1 MTKEIAERSNNSIL
15 VTQGL
20 YCKGYG
26 LVPKL
31 FMEDTRLSVEAK
43 GIYSYISSY
52 AGAGMVAFPS
62 VATQLKHLN
71 MSEKRYRKHRAQLV
85 KYGYITITQSR
96 ENIKYTDGTGK
107 QVFANNIYTLVTDTN
122 LIDMDDL
129 TGTKKIVSRE
139 KILPKNAGNVENT
152 RVNEADQNDSTE
164 DTANNSDVRFGTGRN
179 DSTQISPTQDC
190 RNNINRENNN
200 INNINKEYSKDKE
213 CDIINKENNLSCS
226 SLSDDN
232 NKKDLKET
240 VIPDDADID
249 KYIVSL
255 MKKDRD
261 FKGLNFDQGEFYNAF
276 IESIVLTQIQD
287 GVEVLSIGQW
297 KYFKKVLKNKIE
309 PLILELK
316 LLGEI

>member
-31 FMEDTRLSVEAK
+31 FMEDTRLSPEAK
-43 GIYSYISSY
+43 CIYSYIASY

-62 VATQLKHLN
+62 VSRQIYHLN

-85 KYGYITITQSR
+85 KYGYITIKQSR
-96 ENIKYTDGTGK
+96 DTIKYVDGTGK
-107 QVFANNIYTLVTDTN
+107 QVFANNIYTLVTDIN
-122 LIDMDDL
+122 QINMDDL
-129 TGTKKIVSRE
+129 TGAEKTTGGKKSAA
-139 KILPKNAGNVENT
+139 KNSKSVGNT
-152 RVNEADQNDSTE
+152 GVNEVCQNDTTGGNLDS
-164 DTANNSDVRFGTGRN
+164 SDVRFEAGQNECTQNECTQNVGTN
-179 DSTQISPTQDC
+179 INS
-190 RNNINRENNN
+190 NNINS
-200 INNINKEYSKDKE
+200 NNINKEYSKDKE

-226 SLSDDN
+226 NLSDN